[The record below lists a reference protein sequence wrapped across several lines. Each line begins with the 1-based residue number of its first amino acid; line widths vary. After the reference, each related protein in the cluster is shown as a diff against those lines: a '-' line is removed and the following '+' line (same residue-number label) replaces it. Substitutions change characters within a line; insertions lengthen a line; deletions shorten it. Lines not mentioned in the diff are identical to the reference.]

1 MEQLSKRLI
10 WCATNGSVKKV
21 KKFIEA
27 GADIYYDDNMAL
39 RLAIQGKHYEM
50 IKLLVNSRKEG
61 HGVYSSGILC
71 AAICSNNLKII
82 QMVNDEVMKISNLTA
97 QNEMQYTI
105 YQNYDLPVLKYLI
118 SNGLRLDL
126 IGHEMLCQFTKH
138 NGMTD
143 QIKELLNAGVDVNGN
158 HGEPILMAFH
168 CCSHKAIKILLE
180 YKPNLNNT
188 RLLDLIIDRSNVWNM
203 IMNYIGFENL
213 ISAGLNIHT
222 HNDYGFKSIVDQ
234 IRRTEYFNDSWCKL
248 PCLLEY
254 FTDNTSPINNIPW
267 HKLEDSTKCRLLM
280 HFKLEQIHDSQL
292 KGLWYWTNR
301 ILKKFVKRVVDRARY
316 HLSHP
321 PSGSWPEK
329 NHMTCSSVTLWLM
342 DGGPQFAREY
352 WVDLRNLWNI
362 DLGPLPEIFVESN
375 TVCRSI

>member
-1 MEQLSKRLI
+1 MASTKLI
-10 WCATNGSVKKV
+10 WCAMNGSVKKA
-21 KKFIEA
+21 KKFIKA
-27 GADIYYDDNMAL
+27 GADIYYDDNKAL

-50 IKLLVNSRKEG
+50 IKLLVNNREEG
-61 HGVYSSGILC
+61 HENYDSEILC

-82 QMVNDEVMKISNLTA
+82 VIINDKVMKISNLTVRY
-97 QNEMQYTI
+97 EMENIIYT
-105 YQNYDLPVLKYLI
+105 NYDLPVLKYLI

-126 IGHEMLCQFTKH
+126 IGHEMLCQFTRH

-158 HGEPILMAFH
+158 HGEPILTAFH
-168 CCSHKAIKILLE
+168 CYSHKAIKVLLE

-188 RLLDLIIDRSNVWNM
+188 RLLHLITDSSNVWYM
-203 IMNYIGFENL
+203 IKNEIGFECL
-213 ISAGLNIHT
+213 LSAGLNIHA
-222 HNDYGFKSIVDQ
+222 HDNHRFRLIINDINTNGYLINELVRLQ
-234 IRRTEYFNDSWCKL
+234 W
-248 PCLLEY
+248 LLE
-254 FTDNTSPINNIPW
+254 FFVDNTAPVNDIPW

-280 HFKLEQIHDSQL
+280 HFKLEQIRDSQL
-292 KGLWYWTNR
+292 KGLWYWTNWK
-301 ILKKFVKRVVDRARY
+301 LKKIVKRVVDRARY
-316 HLSHP
+316 HLSRP
-321 PSGSWPEK
+321 PSGPWPK
-329 NHMTCSSVTLWLM
+329 GNHMTRSSVTLWLM